1 VTATKAG
8 ILIGAILVIVWITL
22 GFGAFVLV
30 LVGMIVGGI
39 IGRIV
44 DGKIDLPGVVDAVRG
59 RRSSS

>member
-1 VTATKAG
+1 MNATTAG

-39 IGRIV
+39 VGRIV
-44 DGKIDLPGVVDAVRG
+44 DGKLDLPGVVDAVRG

>member
-1 VTATKAG
+1 MNATKAG

-39 IGRIV
+39 VGRIV
-44 DGKIDLPGVVDAVRG
+44 DGKLDLPGVVDAVRG